1 MRENLIMIGIPVV
14 VISAILIV
22 GGILSHEPSAEECLK
37 KAKQLRDEDREESI
51 RKSIRRG
58 EYNSSSPKP
67 FQAALRRSEKWF
79 HKAID
84 KGHPDAHE
92 ALGMQLL
99 VADRTEEA
107 LQVLLDGANKGFH
120 SAMKAYAN
128 VAYDNGKITDEEAY
142 KWLRRAS
149 ELGNDIAREILA
161 HSREDGRQ
169 LPFDVARQ
177 RDRNFELEKYKRY
190 LQSPEGQERTRELI
204 RQIQSA
210 Q

>member
-1 MRENLIMIGIPVV
+1 MNASKTAKEQWIVIGIPL
-14 VISAILIV
+14 VIITAVLIV

-79 HKAID
+79 RKAID

-142 KWLRRAS
+142 EWLRIAALR
-149 ELGNDIAREILA
+149 GNVHAREFLE
-161 HSREDGRQ
+161 HSREGGRR
-169 LPFDVARQ
+169 LPLDVARQ
-177 RDRNFELEKYKRY
+177 KARNTIPVY
-190 LQSPEGQERTRELI
+190 LQDSIEILRRLESQQRT
-204 RQIQSA
+204 Q
-210 Q
+210 